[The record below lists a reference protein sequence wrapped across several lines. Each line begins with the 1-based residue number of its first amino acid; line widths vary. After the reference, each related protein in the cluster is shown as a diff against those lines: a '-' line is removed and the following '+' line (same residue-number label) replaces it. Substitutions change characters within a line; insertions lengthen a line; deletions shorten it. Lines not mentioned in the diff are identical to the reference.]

1 MIRLFEFQSLL
12 CVCVVSEGD
21 VMKKVRRYS
30 EATLVSLLVTACGGG
45 DNSSN
50 MTPINS
56 GSEKIDET
64 SISSPILVESE
75 NTKSDSIISELKDPS
90 VPEAPK
96 QDETVSEVPVTPND
110 EKVEETVTPSTEPTV
125 PEAPKSDETVSETP
139 VTPNDEKAEETEEDP
154 SDVATTPSE
163 EKGEDTADT
172 TTETTESPNVDVSMT
187 SIVSDHILPP
197 NYQPKDPSRLFDE
210 ADKFASRNGLIEK
223 LRPQQQATIS
233 DEYSVQKIG
242 VIDTDFVK
250 DDKTFGNRL
259 LLNQGLWRQAKG
271 QKHDHGSQ
279 VAAVIAKYNSTSW
292 IYGYTAESSGMTS
305 PSNLHFEAAQ
315 EQGIKIFNNSY
326 GTAPSNELVKYRG
339 WTYLTSHLLHKQIA
353 EMAENGSIFVW
364 AVGNEGQL
372 KGYGAQAVTE
382 AHIPVAYKQAKKG
395 WIAVASITG
404 QWKSPYSSRVGED
417 AKNWG
422 IATYGDHQVFGD
434 RHVQGTSFAAP
445 VVSAAVAKVWEKFP
459 WMDNHLVTQ
468 TILST
473 ADQLGTSN
481 VTIGPNKDIGWG
493 VLNLERALKG
503 PARFDK
509 RLLVEGEEFVVA
521 KFDHRNY
528 ADQDRLT
535 WRNDIAGDAGF
546 KKQGTGS
553 LYLTGHNTYTG
564 DTVIDGGVLGLS
576 GKLDNSNVTI
586 NTSGT
591 LLAKND
597 EKPVE
602 IGQSVTNNGS
612 LDVYGKGLSIG
623 GNYTADKDARTV
635 IDIHTALLEIKGT
648 ADMQNSRILA
658 DVEKINDVPT
668 QSESLRTIL
677 KAGNLVNYNNF
688 YTVSDHI
695 APYILVSKIE
705 KQGNEIQATYKRNQ
719 TANVLRSVGTVSRS
733 AENTSTNLDKVLDEV
748 AANPTSSIKADSV
761 SIINAK
767 PMSVAST
774 VESLSAEI
782 YSSSQNMIVNENRL
796 FSQNIAERAFRSF
809 QDEKSDVYAVTNRQS
824 YRISQNGY
832 ANAEIGGNQSYVGA
846 DKQTEHLLFGIS
858 VYHSRQKA
866 DFERTAGSAKLH
878 QQGGAIYAGYQLDNN
893 YLLAQL
899 GMANAKNKIKRSI
912 LMPNETRRVETE
924 VKSKLYHFYTELGHR
939 IKFEQGEI
947 SPFIGYQFDSVY
959 QKAFDEGK
967 NFGIQANRTQYNLNS
982 YLLGLRATMK
992 WGDLRLN
999 TTLSHRMTPKAENA
1013 FGFNARYIGAESEI
1027 ELQGISPAKYATMA
1041 KLGLNYQISKALH
1054 LFGEYAIARQKGGEK
1069 WQNVS
1074 VGMKYQF

>member
-1 MIRLFEFQSLL
+1 ML

-172 TTETTESPNVDVSMT
+172 TTETTESPNVDVPIT
-187 SIVSDHILPP
+187 STVSDHVLPP
-197 NYQPKDPSRLFDE
+197 DYQPKDPLRVFDE

-223 LRPQQQATIS
+223 LRPQQQIAVN
-233 DEYSVQKIG
+233 DENSVQKIG
-242 VIDTDFVK
+242 VIDTDFV
-250 DDKTFGNRL
+250 DDDETFGNRL

-315 EQGIKIFNNSY
+315 ERGIKIFNNSY
-326 GTAPSNELVKYRG
+326 GTAPSNDLVKEKG
-339 WTYLTSHLLHKQIA
+339 WKYLTDHRLHKQIA

-535 WRNDIAGDAGF
+535 WSNNIAGDAGF

-553 LYLTGHNTYTG
+553 LYLTGYNTYTG

-591 LLAKND
+591 LLAKNN

-695 APYILVSKIE
+695 APYI
-705 KQGNEIQATYKRNQ
+705 
-719 TANVLRSVGTVSRS
+719 
-733 AENTSTNLDKVLDEV
+733 
-748 AANPTSSIKADSV
+748 
-761 SIINAK
+761 
-767 PMSVAST
+767 
-774 VESLSAEI
+774 
-782 YSSSQNMIVNENRL
+782 
-796 FSQNIAERAFRSF
+796 F
-809 QDEKSDVYAVTNRQS
+809 
-824 YRISQNGY
+824 
-832 ANAEIGGNQSYVGA
+832 
-846 DKQTEHLLFGIS
+846 
-858 VYHSRQKA
+858 
-866 DFERTAGSAKLH
+866 
-878 QQGGAIYAGYQLDNN
+878 
-893 YLLAQL
+893 
-899 GMANAKNKIKRSI
+899 
-912 LMPNETRRVETE
+912 
-924 VKSKLYHFYTELGHR
+924 
-939 IKFEQGEI
+939 
-947 SPFIGYQFDSVY
+947 
-959 QKAFDEGK
+959 
-967 NFGIQANRTQYNLNS
+967 
-982 YLLGLRATMK
+982 
-992 WGDLRLN
+992 
-999 TTLSHRMTPKAENA
+999 
-1013 FGFNARYIGAESEI
+1013 
-1027 ELQGISPAKYATMA
+1027 
-1041 KLGLNYQISKALH
+1041 
-1054 LFGEYAIARQKGGEK
+1054 
-1069 WQNVS
+1069 
-1074 VGMKYQF
+1074 

>member
-1 MIRLFEFQSLL
+1 
-12 CVCVVSEGD
+12 
-21 VMKKVRRYS
+21 MKKVRRYS

-172 TTETTESPNVDVSMT
+172 TTETTESPNVDVPIT
-187 SIVSDHILPP
+187 STVSDHVLPP
-197 NYQPKDPSRLFDE
+197 DYQPKDPLRVFDE

-223 LRPQQQATIS
+223 LRPQQQIAVN
-233 DEYSVQKIG
+233 DENSVQKIG
-242 VIDTDFVK
+242 VIDTDFV
-250 DDKTFGNRL
+250 DDDETFGNRL

-315 EQGIKIFNNSY
+315 ERGIKIFNNSY
-326 GTAPSNELVKYRG
+326 GTAPSNDLVKEKG
-339 WTYLTSHLLHKQIA
+339 WKYLTDHRLHKQIA

-535 WRNDIAGDAGF
+535 WSNNIAGDAGF

-553 LYLTGHNTYTG
+553 LYLTGYNTYTG

-591 LLAKND
+591 LLAKNN

-695 APYILVSKIE
+695 APYI
-705 KQGNEIQATYKRNQ
+705 
-719 TANVLRSVGTVSRS
+719 
-733 AENTSTNLDKVLDEV
+733 
-748 AANPTSSIKADSV
+748 
-761 SIINAK
+761 
-767 PMSVAST
+767 
-774 VESLSAEI
+774 
-782 YSSSQNMIVNENRL
+782 
-796 FSQNIAERAFRSF
+796 F
-809 QDEKSDVYAVTNRQS
+809 
-824 YRISQNGY
+824 
-832 ANAEIGGNQSYVGA
+832 
-846 DKQTEHLLFGIS
+846 
-858 VYHSRQKA
+858 
-866 DFERTAGSAKLH
+866 
-878 QQGGAIYAGYQLDNN
+878 
-893 YLLAQL
+893 
-899 GMANAKNKIKRSI
+899 
-912 LMPNETRRVETE
+912 
-924 VKSKLYHFYTELGHR
+924 
-939 IKFEQGEI
+939 
-947 SPFIGYQFDSVY
+947 
-959 QKAFDEGK
+959 
-967 NFGIQANRTQYNLNS
+967 
-982 YLLGLRATMK
+982 
-992 WGDLRLN
+992 
-999 TTLSHRMTPKAENA
+999 
-1013 FGFNARYIGAESEI
+1013 
-1027 ELQGISPAKYATMA
+1027 
-1041 KLGLNYQISKALH
+1041 
-1054 LFGEYAIARQKGGEK
+1054 
-1069 WQNVS
+1069 
-1074 VGMKYQF
+1074 

>member
-1 MIRLFEFQSLL
+1 MYFHLKNRRKAVFPIYSDCLMIRLFEFQSLL

-125 PEAPKSDETVSETP
+125 PEAPKSDETASDTP
-139 VTPNDEKAEETEEDP
+139 VI
-154 SDVATTPSE
+154 SSE
-163 EKGEDTADT
+163 EKDEEPADT
-172 TTETTESPNVDVSMT
+172 TTKTTESPNVDVSMT

-648 ADMQNSRILA
+648 AICKIL
-658 DVEKINDVPT
+658 E
-668 QSESLRTIL
+668 
-677 KAGNLVNYNNF
+677 F
-688 YTVSDHI
+688 
-695 APYILVSKIE
+695 
-705 KQGNEIQATYKRNQ
+705 
-719 TANVLRSVGTVSRS
+719 
-733 AENTSTNLDKVLDEV
+733 
-748 AANPTSSIKADSV
+748 
-761 SIINAK
+761 
-767 PMSVAST
+767 
-774 VESLSAEI
+774 
-782 YSSSQNMIVNENRL
+782 
-796 FSQNIAERAFRSF
+796 
-809 QDEKSDVYAVTNRQS
+809 
-824 YRISQNGY
+824 
-832 ANAEIGGNQSYVGA
+832 
-846 DKQTEHLLFGIS
+846 
-858 VYHSRQKA
+858 
-866 DFERTAGSAKLH
+866 
-878 QQGGAIYAGYQLDNN
+878 
-893 YLLAQL
+893 
-899 GMANAKNKIKRSI
+899 
-912 LMPNETRRVETE
+912 
-924 VKSKLYHFYTELGHR
+924 
-939 IKFEQGEI
+939 
-947 SPFIGYQFDSVY
+947 
-959 QKAFDEGK
+959 
-967 NFGIQANRTQYNLNS
+967 
-982 YLLGLRATMK
+982 
-992 WGDLRLN
+992 
-999 TTLSHRMTPKAENA
+999 
-1013 FGFNARYIGAESEI
+1013 
-1027 ELQGISPAKYATMA
+1027 
-1041 KLGLNYQISKALH
+1041 
-1054 LFGEYAIARQKGGEK
+1054 
-1069 WQNVS
+1069 
-1074 VGMKYQF
+1074 

>member
-1 MIRLFEFQSLL
+1 
-12 CVCVVSEGD
+12 
-21 VMKKVRRYS
+21 MKKVRRYS

-125 PEAPKSDETVSETP
+125 PEAPKSDETASDTP
-139 VTPNDEKAEETEEDP
+139 VI
-154 SDVATTPSE
+154 SSE
-163 EKGEDTADT
+163 EKDEEPADT
-172 TTETTESPNVDVSMT
+172 TTKTTESPNVDVSMT

-292 IYGYTAESSGMTS
+292 IYGYTADSSGMTS

-434 RHVQGTSFAAP
+434 RHVC
-445 VVSAAVAKVWEKFP
+445 
-459 WMDNHLVTQ
+459 
-468 TILST
+468 
-473 ADQLGTSN
+473 
-481 VTIGPNKDIGWG
+481 G
-493 VLNLERALKG
+493 VL
-503 PARFDK
+503 
-509 RLLVEGEEFVVA
+509 
-521 KFDHRNY
+521 
-528 ADQDRLT
+528 
-535 WRNDIAGDAGF
+535 
-546 KKQGTGS
+546 
-553 LYLTGHNTYTG
+553 
-564 DTVIDGGVLGLS
+564 
-576 GKLDNSNVTI
+576 TI
-586 NTSGT
+586 F
-591 LLAKND
+591 A
-597 EKPVE
+597 
-602 IGQSVTNNGS
+602 
-612 LDVYGKGLSIG
+612 
-623 GNYTADKDARTV
+623 
-635 IDIHTALLEIKGT
+635 
-648 ADMQNSRILA
+648 
-658 DVEKINDVPT
+658 
-668 QSESLRTIL
+668 
-677 KAGNLVNYNNF
+677 
-688 YTVSDHI
+688 
-695 APYILVSKIE
+695 
-705 KQGNEIQATYKRNQ
+705 
-719 TANVLRSVGTVSRS
+719 
-733 AENTSTNLDKVLDEV
+733 
-748 AANPTSSIKADSV
+748 
-761 SIINAK
+761 
-767 PMSVAST
+767 
-774 VESLSAEI
+774 
-782 YSSSQNMIVNENRL
+782 
-796 FSQNIAERAFRSF
+796 
-809 QDEKSDVYAVTNRQS
+809 
-824 YRISQNGY
+824 
-832 ANAEIGGNQSYVGA
+832 
-846 DKQTEHLLFGIS
+846 
-858 VYHSRQKA
+858 
-866 DFERTAGSAKLH
+866 
-878 QQGGAIYAGYQLDNN
+878 
-893 YLLAQL
+893 
-899 GMANAKNKIKRSI
+899 
-912 LMPNETRRVETE
+912 
-924 VKSKLYHFYTELGHR
+924 
-939 IKFEQGEI
+939 
-947 SPFIGYQFDSVY
+947 
-959 QKAFDEGK
+959 
-967 NFGIQANRTQYNLNS
+967 
-982 YLLGLRATMK
+982 
-992 WGDLRLN
+992 
-999 TTLSHRMTPKAENA
+999 
-1013 FGFNARYIGAESEI
+1013 
-1027 ELQGISPAKYATMA
+1027 
-1041 KLGLNYQISKALH
+1041 
-1054 LFGEYAIARQKGGEK
+1054 
-1069 WQNVS
+1069 
-1074 VGMKYQF
+1074 

>member
-125 PEAPKSDETVSETP
+125 PEAPKSDETASETP
-139 VTPNDEKAEETEEDP
+139 VTPSNENVDVTVNP
-154 SDVATTPSE
+154 SPEPTTPEAPKSDETASDTPVISSE
-163 EKGEDTADT
+163 EKDEEPADT
-172 TTETTESPNVDVSMT
+172 TTKTTESPNVDVSMT

-315 EQGIKIFNNSY
+315 ERGIKIFNNSY
-326 GTAPSNELVKYRG
+326 GTAPSNDLVKEKG
-339 WTYLTSHLLHKQIA
+339 WKYLTDHRLHKQIA

-473 ADQLGTSN
+473 ADQ
-481 VTIGPNKDIGWG
+481 
-493 VLNLERALKG
+493 
-503 PARFDK
+503 
-509 RLLVEGEEFVVA
+509 
-521 KFDHRNY
+521 
-528 ADQDRLT
+528 
-535 WRNDIAGDAGF
+535 
-546 KKQGTGS
+546 
-553 LYLTGHNTYTG
+553 
-564 DTVIDGGVLGLS
+564 
-576 GKLDNSNVTI
+576 
-586 NTSGT
+586 
-591 LLAKND
+591 
-597 EKPVE
+597 
-602 IGQSVTNNGS
+602 
-612 LDVYGKGLSIG
+612 
-623 GNYTADKDARTV
+623 
-635 IDIHTALLEIKGT
+635 
-648 ADMQNSRILA
+648 
-658 DVEKINDVPT
+658 
-668 QSESLRTIL
+668 
-677 KAGNLVNYNNF
+677 
-688 YTVSDHI
+688 
-695 APYILVSKIE
+695 
-705 KQGNEIQATYKRNQ
+705 
-719 TANVLRSVGTVSRS
+719 
-733 AENTSTNLDKVLDEV
+733 
-748 AANPTSSIKADSV
+748 
-761 SIINAK
+761 
-767 PMSVAST
+767 
-774 VESLSAEI
+774 
-782 YSSSQNMIVNENRL
+782 
-796 FSQNIAERAFRSF
+796 FS
-809 QDEKSDVYAVTNRQS
+809 
-824 YRISQNGY
+824 
-832 ANAEIGGNQSYVGA
+832 
-846 DKQTEHLLFGIS
+846 
-858 VYHSRQKA
+858 
-866 DFERTAGSAKLH
+866 
-878 QQGGAIYAGYQLDNN
+878 
-893 YLLAQL
+893 
-899 GMANAKNKIKRSI
+899 
-912 LMPNETRRVETE
+912 
-924 VKSKLYHFYTELGHR
+924 
-939 IKFEQGEI
+939 
-947 SPFIGYQFDSVY
+947 
-959 QKAFDEGK
+959 
-967 NFGIQANRTQYNLNS
+967 
-982 YLLGLRATMK
+982 
-992 WGDLRLN
+992 
-999 TTLSHRMTPKAENA
+999 
-1013 FGFNARYIGAESEI
+1013 
-1027 ELQGISPAKYATMA
+1027 
-1041 KLGLNYQISKALH
+1041 
-1054 LFGEYAIARQKGGEK
+1054 
-1069 WQNVS
+1069 
-1074 VGMKYQF
+1074 

>member
-125 PEAPKSDETVSETP
+125 PEAPKSDETASDTP
-139 VTPNDEKAEETEEDP
+139 VI
-154 SDVATTPSE
+154 SSE
-163 EKGEDTADT
+163 EKDEEPADT
-172 TTETTESPNVDVSMT
+172 TTKTTESPNVDVSMT

-292 IYGYTAESSGMTS
+292 IYGYTADSSGMTS

-434 RHVQGTSFAAP
+434 RHVC
-445 VVSAAVAKVWEKFP
+445 
-459 WMDNHLVTQ
+459 
-468 TILST
+468 
-473 ADQLGTSN
+473 
-481 VTIGPNKDIGWG
+481 G
-493 VLNLERALKG
+493 VL
-503 PARFDK
+503 
-509 RLLVEGEEFVVA
+509 
-521 KFDHRNY
+521 
-528 ADQDRLT
+528 
-535 WRNDIAGDAGF
+535 
-546 KKQGTGS
+546 
-553 LYLTGHNTYTG
+553 
-564 DTVIDGGVLGLS
+564 
-576 GKLDNSNVTI
+576 TI
-586 NTSGT
+586 F
-591 LLAKND
+591 A
-597 EKPVE
+597 
-602 IGQSVTNNGS
+602 
-612 LDVYGKGLSIG
+612 
-623 GNYTADKDARTV
+623 
-635 IDIHTALLEIKGT
+635 
-648 ADMQNSRILA
+648 
-658 DVEKINDVPT
+658 
-668 QSESLRTIL
+668 
-677 KAGNLVNYNNF
+677 
-688 YTVSDHI
+688 
-695 APYILVSKIE
+695 
-705 KQGNEIQATYKRNQ
+705 
-719 TANVLRSVGTVSRS
+719 
-733 AENTSTNLDKVLDEV
+733 
-748 AANPTSSIKADSV
+748 
-761 SIINAK
+761 
-767 PMSVAST
+767 
-774 VESLSAEI
+774 
-782 YSSSQNMIVNENRL
+782 
-796 FSQNIAERAFRSF
+796 
-809 QDEKSDVYAVTNRQS
+809 
-824 YRISQNGY
+824 
-832 ANAEIGGNQSYVGA
+832 
-846 DKQTEHLLFGIS
+846 
-858 VYHSRQKA
+858 
-866 DFERTAGSAKLH
+866 
-878 QQGGAIYAGYQLDNN
+878 
-893 YLLAQL
+893 
-899 GMANAKNKIKRSI
+899 
-912 LMPNETRRVETE
+912 
-924 VKSKLYHFYTELGHR
+924 
-939 IKFEQGEI
+939 
-947 SPFIGYQFDSVY
+947 
-959 QKAFDEGK
+959 
-967 NFGIQANRTQYNLNS
+967 
-982 YLLGLRATMK
+982 
-992 WGDLRLN
+992 
-999 TTLSHRMTPKAENA
+999 
-1013 FGFNARYIGAESEI
+1013 
-1027 ELQGISPAKYATMA
+1027 
-1041 KLGLNYQISKALH
+1041 
-1054 LFGEYAIARQKGGEK
+1054 
-1069 WQNVS
+1069 
-1074 VGMKYQF
+1074 